1 MPRGESGDSITRNT
15 AFGAATQI
23 TTAVFTA
30 VLTLY
35 LVRALGPHDYGT
47 FALAVSVGTLLMLI
61 ADFGLTGS
69 AGRFIAELRGDDK
82 EVAAVVSD
90 SVRLK
95 FFAVVPVGVAVFALA
110 GPIADAYG
118 NPGLEWP
125 LRGMAFAVIGQGL
138 FLMYRGIFISLA
150 RVSVTWR
157 ITLYESALEAGASIG
172 LVLLGAGAAG
182 ATFGRAIG
190 YLVGTLLAVLLSVRI
205 LGRDAVGLRSRGYMR
220 KVARYGGALLIVTV
234 AFTLFEQIDVLL
246 IGAIISTKAVG
257 VFEAPLR
264 LTTFLGYGGQALAQG
279 VAPRLARREGEAPS
293 VDAFARATRYLIIFQ
308 AILIAPL
315 LVWAEPIVDLVLG
328 SSYDGSVP
336 VLRALAPFVFLAGLG
351 TFITLV
357 VNYVGEA
364 RRRIVISIVTVALN
378 AAIDLIL
385 LSRIGVVGG
394 AIGTDVAFA
403 LFVAGHF
410 WICRKV
416 MGLPLRPLVVT
427 GLRCLVAAGA
437 MTGAL
442 ALFGT
447 SSLTWAEAVIG
458 SIAGISAYLVAL
470 LVTREITV
478 AELRSARSAWT
489 NVRGA
494 RSSA

>member
-1 MPRGESGDSITRNT
+1 MTRAESGDSITRNT

-30 VLTLY
+30 AMTLY

-69 AGRFIAELRGDDK
+69 AGRFVAEVRGNDR

-95 FFAVVPVGVAVFALA
+95 FFAVIPVAIVVFVLA

-118 NPGLEWP
+118 NSGLEWP
-125 LRGMAFAVIGQGL
+125 LRGMAFAVVGQGM

-157 ITLYESALEAGASIG
+157 ITLYESALEATASIG

-182 ATFGRAIG
+182 AAFGRATG
-190 YLVGTLLAVLLSVRI
+190 YLLGTVLAVILSVRL
-205 LGRDAVGLRSRGYMR
+205 LGRDAIGLRNRGYTR
-220 KVARYGGALLIVTV
+220 KVAQYGGALLVVTV

-279 VAPRLARREGEAPS
+279 VAPRLARRPGEPPN
-293 VDAFARATRYLIIFQ
+293 VPAFARATRYLTIFQ
-308 AILIAPL
+308 AVLIAPL
-315 LVWAEPIVDLVLG
+315 LVWAEPIVNLVLG
-328 SSYDGSVP
+328 SSYAGSVP
-336 VLRALAPFVFLAGLG
+336 VLRALAPFVFMAGLG

-357 VNYVGEA
+357 VNYIGEA
-364 RRRIVISIVTVALN
+364 RRRIVISFVTVGLN
-378 AAIDLIL
+378 AAIDLVL
-385 LSRIGVVGG
+385 LPKIGVVGG
-394 AIGTDVAFA
+394 AVGTDVAFA

-410 WICRKV
+410 WICKRV
-416 MGLPLRPLVVT
+416 MGLELWPLVVT

-447 SSLTWAEAVIG
+447 SSLSWAEALLG
-458 SIAGISAYLVAL
+458 SIAGVSAYLIAL
-470 LVTREITV
+470 VVTREVTV
-478 AELRSARSAWT
+478 AELRGARSAWT

-494 RSSA
+494 RPPA